1 MLSAELGE
9 IFGTNT
15 PNFQDLFC
23 FNIVFESIY
32 TFEDINKLDILEYK
46 HLFNHYI
53 HISVSLVLNK
63 YTRGISEFIQMLTN
77 IINRYILFQYIQNI

>member
-32 TFEDINKLDILEYK
+32 TFEDINKLDILEY
-46 HLFNHYI
+46 
-53 HISVSLVLNK
+53 
-63 YTRGISEFIQMLTN
+63 
-77 IINRYILFQYIQNI
+77 